1 MCTTYLSAAHKG
13 QKMGLDSPNLESQ
26 AVVSRR
32 VGAGNKTQVLGKG
45 SQWLSA
51 AEPSLLPL
59 IFGSFNIG

>member
-45 SQWLSA
+45 SSGSQLLSHL
-51 AEPSLLPL
+51 SCL
-59 IFGSFNIG
+59 